1 MLFWGKN
8 DILEGITKKNA
19 IVIDMK
25 VNCPLTNRFDLVSV
39 VNKFVFLRILVDF
52 FLTLKNSY
60 FKL

>member
-1 MLFWGKN
+1 MLLWGKN

-39 VNKFVFLRILVDF
+39 VNKEIRF
-52 FLTLKNSY
+52 LKNPSR
-60 FKL
+60 FFSHT